1 MKTGLRRHRVLLQRA
16 VETQDGATGE
26 MLRSWADVGYWHC
39 EIAPLSARETVFDG
53 GIRDDMD
60 SRLRGQYSR
69 HVIAMK
75 SRDRAVADIDG
86 LQTVY
91 NFVGIAR
98 IASDKSFVEFRA
110 KSGMNDG

>member
-1 MKTGLRRHRVLLQRA
+1 MKAGRRRHRVLLQRA
-16 VETQDGATGE
+16 VDTQDGVTGE
-26 MLRSWADVGYWHC
+26 MISSWADVGYWHC
-39 EIAPLSARETVFDG
+39 EIEPLSARETVLDG

-69 HVIAMK
+69 QVIAMK

-86 LQTVY
+86 LQTIY
-91 NFVGIAR
+91 NFVGVPR
-98 IASDKSFVEFRA
+98 IASNKSFVEFRA